1 MIMRLPHGLP
11 PAARGHEA
19 CFLCLQVK
27 LSDESL
33 TQQQPEILFPW
44 RSVIVKGDGTVRR
57 VKRDWVIPPINVPE
71 NSRGQ
76 FPEDLVRVRGTQRR
90 SVSSVDVREGP

>member
-1 MIMRLPHGLP
+1 M
-11 PAARGHEA
+11 
-19 CFLCLQVK
+19 K

-33 TQQQPEILFPW
+33 TQQLPEILFPW

-76 FPEDLVRVRGTQRR
+76 FPEDLVRVRSTQRQ
-90 SVSSVDVREGP
+90 SCVTSGWGPEDRRMGRRQLTFSAERMKKP